1 MSFESMS
8 AENRS
13 ALNFQICCSFCRRRG
28 HRLPNCNDERLND
41 FERRCVEFINNE
53 FVEVRFRN
61 FLLDQAIID
70 PQLIK
75 AYAIKKCGSTTRH
88 QIDRCIQNIINYFSP
103 IDERNNQTLES
114 ETHLQVI
121 QNSSQRTMIQNS
133 ILETMIDLFSTY
145 SLPNTSDVQRN
156 QLILQLQDYTLFIQA
171 VNETGIF
178 EFIADKKFNIN
189 TNLLDCR
196 ENLEENC
203 ECNICYENYEKT
215 NFIELNCKHE
225 FCKECIKKSL
235 INETKDVP
243 LCSLCRTEIVSFGIR
258 KEIIKDEFID
268 LII

>member
-1 MSFESMS
+1 MKKIYLLAVLMVFMGLS
-8 AENRS
+8 AV
-13 ALNFQICCSFCRRRG
+13 AQ
-28 HRLPNCNDERLND
+28 NDGG
-41 FERRCVEFINNE
+41 
-53 FVEVRFRN
+53 
-61 FLLDQAIID
+61 
-70 PQLIK
+70 
-75 AYAIKKCGSTTRH
+75 AIKVLLQDKLTKEAIPFANVVAYKDGV
-88 QIDRCIQNIINYFSP
+88 QV
-103 IDERNNQTLES
+103 DEVSEGDEALIVLNQTPFYAES
-114 ETHLQVI
+114 GGQIGDTGI
-121 QNSSQRTMIQNS
+121 
-133 ILETMIDLFSTY
+133 FK
-145 SLPNTSDVQRN
+145 
-156 QLILQLQDYTLFIQA
+156 
-171 VNETGIF
+171 NETGIF
-178 EFIADKKFNIN
+178 EFISDKKFNIN